1 MKVKLSFKTILILLS
16 MVLLLTILLSVGLGS
31 TQISLT
37 KTIDILFDAVTG
49 RSIFRSDFSIVEQ
62 NTILYLRLPR
72 VLLGAIVGSSLAV
85 CGVSMQALV
94 RNRLA
99 DPFILG
105 VSSGAS
111 AFATLDMV
119 FGAFAFLGTYRL
131 SLSAFLG
138 ALCTIIIVY
147 ILSLKRGRIQITQL
161 LLCGVAVSMIM
172 DGFTRMIT
180 LSAPNALGM
189 HNAEFWMSGSLAG
202 AKWEYLT
209 LPLVT
214 MLLCIIYL
222 LIHYRTLNVLL
233 LGESVAPTLGVDV
246 KTMQKKLILISSLLA
261 GVTIAVSGSIGFVG
275 LMCPHF
281 SRLLAGSDHKKV
293 LLLSAILG
301 AILVV
306 WTDVAARMLFAPEEL
321 PIGILTAIFGGPIF
335 IILLK
340 RRGRGE
346 NI

>member
-1 MKVKLSFKTILILLS
+1 MRAKLSFKTIVFLLVLILF
-16 MVLLLTILLSVGLGS
+16 VTIVLSVGMGS
-31 TQISLT
+31 TQISLS
-37 KTIDILFDAVTG
+37 KTIDILFEAVSG
-49 RSIFRSDFSIVEQ
+49 RSIFHSDFSMVEQ

-72 VLLGAIVGSSLAV
+72 VLLGGIVGASLAI

-147 ILSLKRGRIQITQL
+147 ILSLKKGRIQITQL

-209 LPLVT
+209 LPT
-214 MLLCIIYL
+214 IIMILCILYL
-222 LIHYRTLNVLL
+222 GIHYRTLNVLL
-233 LGESVAPTLGVDV
+233 LGENVSPTLGINV
-246 KTMQKKLILISSLLA
+246 KSMQKKLILISSLLA
-261 GVTIAVSGSIGFVG
+261 GVTISVSGSIGFVG

-293 LLLSAILG
+293 LILSPIIG
-301 AILVV
+301 AILVI
-306 WTDVAARMLFAPEEL
+306 WTDVVARMLFAPEEL
-321 PIGILTAIFGGPIF
+321 PIGILTAILGGPIF
-335 IILLK
+335 ILLLK
-340 RRGRGE
+340 RRQKGE
-346 NI
+346 SL